1 MQIFADRLQFWDCV
15 VSAAAVFFAYLVNVG
30 DLETLHAQAVARGDL
45 VLILN
50 PIALAITII
59 TFYWFYF
66 LIFRSNRS
74 NLAGTGVDEY
84 LMVTKV
90 SVAVVLTLSFMAL
103 AFKLDVSRL
112 FVFEAITI
120 ATLLLIWHRWM
131 GRQWLLRKRAQGIF
145 SRRVSLVGPPNRV
158 LDTVLRL
165 IDHPRDGYLPVAAVI
180 YKDALT
186 DSYRSKFQELGLAV
200 INYEEAGRD
209 LIDGLDLDTVIV
221 IGGEKV
227 DANSIKRISWSL
239 EGTKVE
245 MVVSPGLI
253 DIAAPRINA
262 TQVAGM
268 QLLHIDMPT
277 FDGLQFFVKRTMDL
291 ILSVTGIIF
300 ASPIFLVTSI
310 AVWLEDRGPV
320 LFFQERAG
328 LKGKTFKMIKFR
340 SMSVGAHEQHDQM
353 MAEANTSPNS
363 VMYKNPNDPRVTKVG
378 RFIRKWSIDELPQ
391 LFNVFSGDMSMVGP
405 RPPLLSEVAV
415 YGTSDTRRLLV
426 KPGITGLWQTS
437 GRANLD
443 WEATVR
449 LDLDY
454 VENWNPAMDVFLIL
468 KTLKAVINRGGAY

>member
-1 MQIFADRLQFWDCV
+1 MQIFADRLQFWDFV
-15 VSAAAVFFAYLVNVG
+15 VSAAAVFFAYLLNVG
-30 DLETLHAQAVARGDL
+30 DLEAIHAEAVARGDL

-50 PIALAITII
+50 PVALAITII
-59 TFYWFYF
+59 AFYWFFF
-66 LIFRSNRS
+66 LVFRSNRT
-74 NLAGTGVDEY
+74 NIAGTGVDEY
-84 LMVTKV
+84 LLVTRI
-90 SVAVVLTLSFMAL
+90 SLSVVLSLSLMAL

-112 FVFEAITI
+112 FVFEAIAI
-120 ATLLLIWHRWM
+120 ATILLIWHRWM
-131 GRQWLLRKRAQGIF
+131 GRQWLLRKRSKGTY
-145 SRRVSLVGPPNRV
+145 SRRVALVGPPTRV
-158 LDTVLRL
+158 IETAKRL
-165 IDHPRDGYLPVAAVI
+165 KSHPFDGYLPVAAIVHRDELNDGLRAELRQLEI
-180 YKDALT
+180 TLVNYDEANRELA
-186 DSYRSKFQELGLAV
+186 DSY
-200 INYEEAGRD
+200 
-209 LIDGLDLDTVIV
+209 DLDTVIV
-221 IGGEKV
+221 IGGEKI

-268 QLLHIDMPT
+268 QLLHIDMPS

-291 ILSVTGIIF
+291 ILSVTGMII
-300 ASPIFLVTSI
+300 ASPIFLVTAI

-320 LFFQERAG
+320 LFVQERAG

-340 SMSVGAHEQHDQM
+340 SMRVGAHEQHDQM
-353 MAEANTSPNS
+353 MAEANTSPNL

-391 LFNVFSGDMSMVGP
+391 LFNVLIGDMSMVGP

-468 KTLKAVINRGGAY
+468 KTIKAVIHRGGAY